1 MYTLAAVGGE
11 RAREGEP
18 DEVDGSVGR
27 GGYGVLDT
35 GYAVPETSC

>member
-18 DEVDGSVGR
+18 DEVDGSVGKR
-27 GGYGVLDT
+27 RVLDT